1 MPTVGKKKFPYT
13 KAGMKAAKKEAKK
26 KEAKIPKTQ
35 ESVSPGMRQKT
46 LKVADIRKCIGE
58 AIDMLGTYI
67 QNNPD
72 SIKARRATMSLN
84 NANAI
89 LNALND

>member
-1 MPTVGKKKFPYT
+1 MAEDEKGGKGGKK
-13 KAGMKAAKKEAKK
+13 KKEAKK

-35 ESVSPGMRQKT
+35 ESVSTGMRQKT
-46 LKVADIRKCIGE
+46 LKVEDIRKCIGE